1 MGVKGKIK
9 HYPLVDVVRF
19 SHHLYA
25 QKLRSYSKEE
35 KKIRS
40 HLRVKKS
47 KVSFFNLNFQ
57 PKFS

>member
-40 HLRVKKS
+40 HLEVKES
-47 KVSFFNLNFQ
+47 KVSFVNL
-57 PKFS
+57 

>member
-9 HYPLVDVVRF
+9 HYPLVDVVGF

-40 HLRVKKS
+40 NLGVKES
-47 KVSFFNLNFQ
+47 KVSLVNL
-57 PKFS
+57 